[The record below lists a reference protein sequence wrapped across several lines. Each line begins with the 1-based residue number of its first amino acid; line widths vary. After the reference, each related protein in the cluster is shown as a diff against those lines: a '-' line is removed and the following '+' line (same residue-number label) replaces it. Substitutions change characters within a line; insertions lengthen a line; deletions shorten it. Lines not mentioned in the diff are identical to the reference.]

1 MVPWYTGTILN
12 LLRSDQQELRLRASL
27 GEGIGRDLVRTNRT
41 YLSAIGGVM
50 FTSEWY
56 VPGSGLQPHTRN
68 AEAVAG
74 LTFSTYR
81 FSTTQVTSETYVY
94 PSLSTP
100 GRVRVSTNA
109 SLMFEIAR
117 NLKWSFSV
125 YENFDSQPP
134 INAPRNDSGVSTSL
148 GWTF

>member
-1 MVPWYTGTILN
+1 VGDVHERVARP
-12 LLRSDQQELRLRASL
+12 
-27 GEGIGRDLVRTNRT
+27 GIRFAT
-41 YLSAIGGVM
+41 
-50 FTSEWY
+50 
-56 VPGSGLQPHTRN
+56 HTRN

-81 FSTTQVTSETYVY
+81 FSITRVTSETCVY

-117 NLKWSFSV
+117 NLKWNFSV
-125 YENFDSQPP
+125 YENLDSQPSN
-134 INAPRNDSGVSTSL
+134 NAPRNDSGVPTSL